1 MGGGAELLERSVHQL
16 VPNLAF
22 GDAISQQA
30 LTLRRI
36 LRALGARSE
45 IFAEHVD
52 AQLRG
57 EARPYRQLRDE
68 ARDGTVALY
77 HFSIGSEVT
86 DLYRLL
92 PNPRILVYHNITP
105 PEFFRGVNAEVARLC
120 ARGREELRALR
131 AHCTLALA
139 DSEFNRQELAALG
152 FEHTAVLPILLDP
165 ERYRVRPVR
174 RLERPYRDGHVNF
187 LHVGRLVPNKRIED
201 VLKVFYFYRRRINPD
216 SRLFLVG
223 IDTDMEIYSVA
234 LRQMIHDL
242 GLSGVAFAGRVSQ
255 RELVTYYRLAHVY
268 LCMSEHEG
276 FCVPLVEAM
285 HFGVPI
291 IAYAAGAVPETL
303 GDAGA
308 LVLRKDF
315 AEIAE
320 LAAMVCEDPTLRE
333 ALAAR
338 GRARAREFLPE
349 AVTPRLERLLG
360 SV

>member
-1 MGGGAELLERSVHQL
+1 MQRSLHQL

-30 LTLRRI
+30 MTLRRM
-36 LRALGARSE
+36 LRAAGVRSE
-45 IFAEHVD
+45 IYAEHVD

-57 EARPYRQLRDE
+57 QARPYRRLREE
-68 ARDGTVALY
+68 AGESAVVLF

-86 DLYRLL
+86 DLFRLL
-92 PNPRILVYHNITP
+92 PNPRVLVYHNITP
-105 PEFFRGVNAEVARLC
+105 PDFFAGVNPQVAAMC
-120 ARGREELRALR
+120 ARGREELGTLR
-131 AHCTLALA
+131 AHCALALA
-139 DSEFNRQELAALG
+139 DSEFNRRELETLG
-152 FEHTAVLPILLDP
+152 FARTAVLPIVLDP
-165 ERYRVRPVR
+165 ERYDLRSLR

-223 IDTDMEIYSVA
+223 IDTDMEIYAVA

-242 GLSGVAFAGRVSQ
+242 DLSGVAFPGRVTQ

-285 HFGVPI
+285 HLGVPV

-303 GDAGA
+303 GEGGA

-320 LAAMVCEDPTLRE
+320 LAALVCEDAGLRASWVE
-333 ALAAR
+333 AGREQAR
-338 GRARAREFLPE
+338 RFLPE
-349 AVTPRLERLLG
+349 AVAPRLRELVLPLCG
-360 SV
+360 

>member
-1 MGGGAELLERSVHQL
+1 LERAAHQL

-30 LTLRRI
+30 ITLRRI
-36 LRALGARSE
+36 LRATGLRSE
-45 IFAEHVD
+45 IYAEHVD
-52 AQLRG
+52 VRLRG
-57 EARPYRQLRDE
+57 EARPFRLLRDE
-68 ARDGTVALY
+68 VGAHAVVLF

-86 DLYRLL
+86 DLFRLL
-92 PNPRILVYHNITP
+92 PNRRVLVYHNITP
-105 PEFFRGVNAEVARLC
+105 PEFFHGVNAQVAASC
-120 ARGREELRALR
+120 ARGREELRDLR
-131 AHCTLALA
+131 AHCVTALA
-139 DSEFNRQELAALG
+139 DSEFNRCELEALG
-152 FEHTAVLPILLDP
+152 FERTAVLPIVLDA
-165 ERYRVRPVR
+165 ERYALRPIR

-223 IDTDMEIYSVA
+223 IDTDMEIYSLA
-234 LRQMIHDL
+234 LRQMIDEL
-242 GLSGVAFAGRVSQ
+242 GISGVSFRGRVSQ

-285 HFGVPI
+285 YLGVPV

-303 GDAGA
+303 GDGGA

-320 LAAMVCEDPTLRE
+320 LAALLCEEAGLR
-333 ALAAR
+333 ASLVAAGR
-338 GRARAREFLPE
+338 ERARHFLPE
-349 AVTPRLERLLG
+349 AVAPRLRALIEPLCT
-360 SV
+360 

>member
-1 MGGGAELLERSVHQL
+1 LPRTLHQL

-30 LTLRRI
+30 LTLRRL
-36 LRALGARSE
+36 LREAGLHSE

-52 AQLRG
+52 AELRG
-57 EARPYRQLRDE
+57 EARRYRELRD
-68 ARDGTVALY
+68 AAGADAAVLY
-77 HFSIGSEVT
+77 HFSIGSELT
-86 DLYRLL
+86 DVYRLL
-92 PNPRILVYHNITP
+92 SGPRALVYHNITP
-105 PEFFRGVNAEVARLC
+105 PEYFDGVNAQVAALC
-120 ARGREELRALR
+120 ARGRAELAALR
-131 AHCTLALA
+131 AHGALAVA
-139 DSEFNRQELAALG
+139 DSEFNRRELEALG
-152 FEHTAVLPILLDP
+152 FEKTAVFPIVLDP
-165 ERYRVRPVR
+165 ERYRAAPLA

-223 IDTDMEIYSVA
+223 IDTDMEIYAVA

-242 GLSGVAFAGRVSQ
+242 GLSGVAFPGRVTQ

-276 FCVPLVEAM
+276 FCAPLIEAM
-285 HFGVPI
+285 HFGVPV

-308 LVLRKDF
+308 LVVRKDF

-320 LAAMVCEDPTLRE
+320 LAALICDDSALRE
-333 ALAAR
+333 EMIAA
-338 GRARAREFLPE
+338 GRARVERFVPQAM
-349 AVTPRLERLLG
+349 APRLAELLG
-360 SV
+360 ALWP

>member
-1 MGGGAELLERSVHQL
+1 VPRTLHQL

-30 LTLRRI
+30 LTLRRM
-36 LRALGARSE
+36 LREAGLVSE

-52 AQLRG
+52 VRLSG
-57 EARPYRQLRDE
+57 EARPHREMRGNAGD
-68 ARDGTVALY
+68 DVAVLY
-77 HFSIGSEVT
+77 HFSIGSALT

-92 PNPRILVYHNITP
+92 SGPRALVYHNITP
-105 PEFFRGVNAEVARLC
+105 PEFFRGVNPQVAALC
-120 ARGREELRALR
+120 ARGREELAALR
-131 AHCTLALA
+131 AHSTLALA
-139 DSEFNRQELAALG
+139 DSEFNRRELVELG
-152 FEHTAVLPILLDP
+152 FERTAVFPIVLDP
-165 ERYRVRPVR
+165 ERLRLPPVS

-223 IDTDMEIYSVA
+223 IETDMEIYAVA
-234 LRQMIHDL
+234 LRQLIHDL
-242 GLSGVAFAGRVSQ
+242 GLSGVAFPGRVTQ

-276 FCVPLVEAM
+276 FCAPLVEAM
-285 HFGVPI
+285 HFGVPV

-320 LAAMVCEDPTLRE
+320 LAGLICEDPALRE
-333 ALAAR
+333 EMAAA
-338 GRARAREFLPE
+338 GRARAAAFLPE
-349 AVTPRLERLLG
+349 TIAPRVRELIGALWP
-360 SV
+360 

>member
-1 MGGGAELLERSVHQL
+1 LERSVHQL

-30 LTLRRI
+30 LTLRGI
-36 LRALGARSE
+36 LRALGVRSE

-52 AQLRG
+52 TQLLG

-68 ARDGTVALY
+68 AREGAVVLY
-77 HFSIGSEVT
+77 HFSIASEVT
-86 DLYRLL
+86 DFYRLL

-120 ARGREELRALR
+120 ARGRDELRALR
-131 AHCTLALA
+131 THCTLALA
-139 DSEFNRQELAALG
+139 DSQFNREELAALG
-152 FEHTAVLPILLDP
+152 FERTAVLPILLDP
-165 ERYRVRPVR
+165 QRYHLRPVR

-268 LCMSEHEG
+268 VCMSEHEG
-276 FCVPLVEAM
+276 FCVPLVESM

-303 GDAGA
+303 GEAGA

-315 AEIAE
+315 PEIAE
-320 LAAMVCEDPTLRE
+320 LAAVVCEDPALRE
-333 ALAAR
+333 ELVGR
-338 GRARAREFLPE
+338 GRARARDFL
-349 AVTPRLERLLG
+349 ADTVTPRLEQLLG
-360 SV
+360 SL

>member
-1 MGGGAELLERSVHQL
+1 MPRTFHQL

-30 LTLRRI
+30 LTLRRL
-36 LRALGARSE
+36 LRASGVRSE

-57 EARPYRQLRDE
+57 EARPYRELRQSVDGE
-68 ARDGTVALY
+68 AAVLY
-77 HFSIGSEVT
+77 HFSIGSELT

-92 PNPRILVYHNITP
+92 PGPRVLAYHNITP
-105 PEFFRGVNAEVARLC
+105 PEFFRGVNAQVAALC
-120 ARGREELRALR
+120 ARGRDELRALR
-131 AHCTLALA
+131 GHCTLALG
-139 DSEFNRQELAALG
+139 DSEFNRQELESFG
-152 FEHTAVLPILLDP
+152 FARTAVFPIVLDP
-165 ERYRVRPVR
+165 ERYGVQPVT

-201 VLKVFYFYRRRINPD
+201 LLKVFYFYRRRINPD

-223 IDTDMEIYSVA
+223 IDTDMEIYAVA

-242 GLSGVAFAGRVSQ
+242 GLSGVAFPGRVTQ

-285 HFGVPI
+285 HFGVPV

-315 AEIAE
+315 PEIAE
-320 LAAMVCEDPTLRE
+320 LAALICEDAALRE
-333 ALAAR
+333 AMAAA
-338 GRARAREFLPE
+338 GRARAELFLPD
-349 AVTPRLERLLG
+349 AMAPRLAALLG
-360 SV
+360 ALWP

>member
-1 MGGGAELLERSVHQL
+1 LERSLHQL

-30 LTLRRI
+30 LTLRRM
-36 LRALGARSE
+36 LREQGIRSE

-52 AQLRG
+52 GRLDG
-57 EARPYRQLRDE
+57 EARPYRELR
-68 ARDGTVALY
+68 AAAGDGTVVLY
-77 HFSIGSEVT
+77 HFSIGSAVT

-92 PNPRILVYHNITP
+92 PDPRILVYHNITP
-105 PEFFRGVNAEVARLC
+105 PEFFRGVNAEVAALC
-120 ARGREELRALR
+120 ASGRQELGALR

-139 DSEFNRQELAALG
+139 DSEFNRKELAALG
-152 FEHTAVLPILLDP
+152 FERSAVLPIVLDP
-165 ERYRVRPVR
+165 ERYDVRPVR

-201 VLKVFYFYRRRINPD
+201 VLKVFYFYRRRINPE

-242 GLSGVAFAGRVSQ
+242 GLSGVAFTGRVTQ

-285 HFGVPI
+285 HFGIPV

-308 LVLRKDF
+308 LVERKDF
-315 AEIAE
+315 PELAE
-320 LAAMVCEDPTLRE
+320 LAALICEDAGLRD
-333 ALAAR
+333 AMAAKGR
-338 GRARAREFLPE
+338 ERARAFLPD
-349 AVTPRLERLLG
+349 AIAPQLAQVLG
-360 SV
+360 SLWP

>member
-1 MGGGAELLERSVHQL
+1 MEKAVHQL

-36 LRALGARSE
+36 FRQAGLRSE
-45 IFAEHVD
+45 IYAEHVD
-52 AQLRG
+52 VQLRG
-57 EARPYRQLRDE
+57 EARPYRRLRE
-68 ARDGTVALY
+68 EQGEQAPVLF

-86 DLYRLL
+86 DYYRQL
-92 PNPRILVYHNITP
+92 PNPRLLGYHNITP
-105 PEFFRGVNAEVARLC
+105 AGFFHGVNEQVAAHC
-120 ARGREELRALR
+120 ARGREELKSLKAHSRA
-131 AHCTLALA
+131 AVA
-139 DSEFNRQELAALG
+139 DSEFNRSELAALG
-152 FEHTAVLPILLDP
+152 FANTTVLPIVLDP
-165 ERYRVRPVR
+165 ERYALRPVR
-174 RLERPYRDGHVNF
+174 RLQGYRDDGHVNF

-201 VLKVFYFYRRRINPD
+201 LLKVFYFYRKRIHLD

-223 IDTDMEIYSVA
+223 IDTDMEIYSFA

-242 GLSGVAFAGRVSQ
+242 GLSGVAFPGRVSQ

-285 HFGVPI
+285 HFGVPV

-308 LVLRKDF
+308 LVTRKDF
-315 AEIAE
+315 VEIAE
-320 LAAMVCEDPTLRE
+320 LASLLCGDGELRE
-333 ALAAR
+333 AMIAAGR
-338 GRARAREFLPE
+338 ERARQFLPE
-349 AVTPRLERLLG
+349 AVAPVLWRLLD
-360 SV
+360 SI

>member
-1 MGGGAELLERSVHQL
+1 LPRTFHQL

-30 LTLRRI
+30 LTLRRL
-36 LRALGARSE
+36 LRASGVRSE

-57 EARPYRQLRDE
+57 EARPYRELRQSV
-68 ARDGTVALY
+68 DGDTAVLY
-77 HFSIGSEVT
+77 HFSIGSELT

-92 PNPRILVYHNITP
+92 PGPRVLVYHNITP
-105 PEFFRGVNAEVARLC
+105 PEFFRGVNAQVAALC
-120 ARGREELRALR
+120 ARGRDELRSLR
-131 AHCTLALA
+131 GQCTLALG
-139 DSEFNRQELAALG
+139 DSEFNRQELESFG
-152 FEHTAVLPILLDP
+152 FARTAVFPIVLDP
-165 ERYRVRPVR
+165 ERYGLRPVT

-201 VLKVFYFYRRRINPD
+201 LLKVFYFYRRRINPD

-223 IDTDMEIYSVA
+223 IDTDMEIYAVA

-242 GLSGVAFAGRVSQ
+242 GLSGVAFPGRVTQ

-285 HFGVPI
+285 HFGVPV
-291 IAYAAGAVPETL
+291 IAYSAGAVPETL

-315 AEIAE
+315 PEIAE
-320 LAAMVCEDPTLRE
+320 LAALICEDAALRE
-333 ALAAR
+333 EMAAA
-338 GRARAREFLPE
+338 GRARAELFLPD
-349 AVTPRLERLLG
+349 AMATRLSELLG
-360 SV
+360 ALWP